1 MLRKDYI
8 KKKVAPKEGI
18 GMFLAERVLK
28 TWHEDFVDQ
37 DTQEIVSIERNE
49 VLYDR
54 DEKVDSKMA
63 KDIEEYGITE
73 TFGITGGVLYSMEG
87 CKNKD
92 NSDFKTNLDYI
103 NIPILANAYLF
114 KGFAVKVG
122 LQPGFLVRAKE
133 KYSNGGI
140 AVDGDIKDECNK
152 VQLSIPIGL
161 SYEYANFVFDAR
173 YNWGLTNTF
182 KQDKRDKKSHNSV
195 FMFTVGYKFAL

>member
-1 MLRKDYI
+1 M
-8 KKKVAPKEGI
+8 KKIMMIAALMVAT
-18 GMFLAERVLK
+18 LSANA
-28 TWHEDFVDQ
+28 Q
-37 DTQEIVSIERNE
+37 NE
-49 VLYDR
+49 VGQFTLKPMVGLNLSNVTKNDG
-54 DEKVDSKMA
+54 KVRVGVA
-63 KDIEEYGITE
+63 AGVEAEYGVTE
-73 TFGITGGVLYSMEG
+73 TFGISAGVLYSMEG

-140 AVDGDIKDECNK
+140 AFDGDIKDDCNK

-182 KQDKRDKKSHNSV
+182 KQDMRDKKSHNSV

>member
-1 MLRKDYI
+1 M
-8 KKKVAPKEGI
+8 KKIMMIAALMVAT
-18 GMFLAERVLK
+18 LSASA
-28 TWHEDFVDQ
+28 Q
-37 DTQEIVSIERNE
+37 NE
-49 VLYDR
+49 VGQFTLKPMVGLNLANITNNDGKI
-54 DEKVDSKMA
+54 KVGVA
-63 KDIEEYGITE
+63 AGVEAEYGITE

-122 LQPGFLVRAKE
+122 VQPGFLVRAKE

-161 SYEYANFVFDAR
+161 SYEYADFVFDAR

-182 KQDKRDKKSHNSV
+182 KNDNSDKKSHNSV
-195 FMFTVGYKFAL
+195 FMFTLGYKFAL